1 MFLVHR
7 TCLACNATILTVGGA
22 SVGGVSDVG
31 SGVSTAVGLA
41 VGDIVGGAS
50 VGGEPYHKSNYN
62 TNAS

>member
-1 MFLVHR
+1 MFLIHL
-7 TCLACNATILTVGGA
+7 TCFDCNATILTVGGA
-22 SVGGVSDVG
+22 SVGGVMVG